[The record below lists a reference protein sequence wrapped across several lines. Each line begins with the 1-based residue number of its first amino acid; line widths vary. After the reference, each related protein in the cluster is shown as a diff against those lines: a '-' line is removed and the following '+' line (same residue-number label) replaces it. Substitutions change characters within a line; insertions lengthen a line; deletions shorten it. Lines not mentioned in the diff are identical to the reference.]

1 MVSFLCRLSLS
12 MCNVRICS
20 SLLTILLFVIMTYDA
35 TAFQQDERRRR
46 KQEQNVERRLRKKA
60 KKEKKINVLRERKKS
75 RLNNGPIGDKSMM
88 MMI

>member
-1 MVSFLCRLSLS
+1 
-12 MCNVRICS
+12 MCNVGMCS
-20 SLLTILLFVIMTYDA
+20 SLSTFLLFLIMTYDA
-35 TAFQQDERRRR
+35 TAFRQDERRKR
-46 KQEQNVERRLRKKA
+46 KQEQNIERRLRKKA